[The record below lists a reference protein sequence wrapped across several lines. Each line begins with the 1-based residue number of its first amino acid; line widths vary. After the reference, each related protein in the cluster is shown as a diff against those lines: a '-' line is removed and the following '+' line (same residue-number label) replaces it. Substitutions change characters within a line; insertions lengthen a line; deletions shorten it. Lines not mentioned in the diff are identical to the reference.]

1 LGQTGAQGV
10 NLKTGSR
17 SHAGDPQNCVRPALT
32 ITNGRWTMSNYEY
45 EDDDDDFTQES
56 GNDLVKQLRKA
67 AKQKDKEL
75 AELRAQFEGVSKA
88 QRERNIKDVLESRGV
103 NSKIAKFIPSD
114 LDPTEESLSKWL
126 DDNGDVFG
134 FATES
139 NQPVV
144 DPAQAAAYKKMNSVT
159 EQGLTP
165 DASDDIMRKLMSANS
180 KEELDDI
187 IRQSGL

>member
-1 LGQTGAQGV
+1 
-10 NLKTGSR
+10 
-17 SHAGDPQNCVRPALT
+17 
-32 ITNGRWTMSNYEY
+32 MSNFEY
-45 EDDDDDFTQES
+45 EDDEDDVTTSDN

-75 AELRAQFEGVSKA
+75 AELRAQFEGISKA
-88 QRERNIKDVLESRGV
+88 QRERSIKDVLESRGV

-114 LDPTEESLSKWL
+114 VDSTEESLSKWL
-126 DDNGDVFG
+126 DENGDVFG
-134 FATES
+134 FSTES

-144 DPAQAAAYKKMNSVT
+144 DPAQAAAYKRMNSVT

-165 DASDDIMRKLMSANS
+165 DASDDIMRRLMSANS
-180 KEELDDI
+180 KEELDEV